1 MNRPVSE
8 PRFLLGTRF
17 QTLEKHPKTCMVTD
31 ILRTFNLSGEL
42 VEVRYVGEHV
52 YLSQKVEAVYMD
64 IQVAKG
70 ICRLHGVDS
79 LADVPK

>member
-1 MNRPVSE
+1 MNRPVPE

-17 QTLEKHPKTCMVTD
+17 QTLERFPKTCMITD
-31 ILRTFNLSGEL
+31 ILRTYNLSGEL
-42 VEVRYVGEHV
+42 VEVRYIGEHA
-52 YLSQKVEAVYMD
+52 YLGQKVEAAYMD

-79 LADVPK
+79 LAEVPQ